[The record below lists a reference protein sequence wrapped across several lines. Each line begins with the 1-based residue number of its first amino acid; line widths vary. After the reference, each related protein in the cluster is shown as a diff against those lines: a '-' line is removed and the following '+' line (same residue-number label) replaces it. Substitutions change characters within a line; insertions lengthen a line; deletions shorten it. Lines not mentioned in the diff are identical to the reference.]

1 MSAGRLEEQA
11 RGQHGNRI
19 VVVQLLVRM
28 GYRMVDDFLVM
39 EKISKQYAGV
49 KALDAVDFSIAAGEI
64 HCLAGTNGSGKST
77 LIKIISGVEQPDAG
91 GAVSIEGARK
101 SGYSA
106 IDSIGYGIE
115 VIYQDLSLFHN
126 LTVAENIALSSM
138 ISSRRKFFAPGEYTR
153 IAADAMNLIGIDL
166 PLDANVGRL
175 SVSEQQLVAICRA
188 LTGELKLLIMDEPTT
203 ALTKKEVD
211 RLLGV
216 VLDLKGRGI
225 STLFVSHK
233 LQEVMQVADR
243 VTILRDGQ
251 KIGCHPAAELDSR
264 KIEYM
269 MTGTNFEYSGRAPAV
284 SDAEPL
290 LEVVALSKKGNFK
303 DITFSVLPGEIVGIT
318 GMLGSG
324 RTELALALFG
334 MNMPDSGKASM
345 RGVPL
350 DLRSARS
357 SIRRGIAYVP
367 ENRLT
372 QGLVMPQ
379 SVEKNALVT
388 VIERLR
394 SKSGFLDHRRAAALV
409 KELVRRLRIKVPS
422 VSSPVATLSGGNQ
435 QKVVLAK
442 WIATKPELL
451 ILDGPTVGIDIAAKG
466 AIHEFIKELAAEGL
480 GVLLISD
487 EVSEVANLCHRV
499 LVMSR
504 GRITAEFPAESTP
517 ESEILKSIELT
528 A

>member
-1 MSAGRLEEQA
+1 MT
-11 RGQHGNRI
+11 N
-19 VVVQLLVRM
+19 
-28 GYRMVDDFLVM
+28 DFLVM
-39 EKISKQYAGV
+39 ERISKQYAGV

-77 LIKIISGVEQPDAG
+77 LIKIISGVERHDAG
-91 GAVSIEGARK
+91 GSISIDGVPMREHG
-101 SGYSA
+101 A
-106 IDSIGYGIE
+106 IDSIGRGIE
-115 VIYQDLSLFHN
+115 VIYQDLSLFPN

-138 ISSRRKFFAPGEYTR
+138 VSRRRKAFAPREYDG
-153 IAADAMNLIGIDL
+153 IAAAAMGLIGIDL
-166 PLDANVGRL
+166 PLDGLVGRL

-216 VLDLKGRGI
+216 VKDLRRRGI

-243 VTILRDGQ
+243 VTVLRDGV
-251 KIGCHPAAELDSR
+251 KIGCYPASELDSR

-269 MTGTNFEYSGRAPAV
+269 MTGTNFEYTERAPAV
-284 SDAEPL
+284 SCTEPL
-290 LEVVALSKKGNFK
+290 LEVRALSKAGNYK
-303 DITFSVLPGEIVGIT
+303 DITFSVSPGEIVGVT

-324 RTELALALFG
+324 RTELALSLFG
-334 MNMPDSGKASM
+334 LNAPDSGRATM
-345 RGVPL
+345 RGAPV
-350 DLRSARS
+350 DMRSARS
-357 SIRRGIAYVP
+357 SIRAGIAYVP

-379 SVEKNALVT
+379 SVAKNAVVA

-394 SKSGFLDHRRAAALV
+394 GRMGFIDHRRESSLV
-409 KELVRRLRIKVPS
+409 DELVGRLGIKVPS
-422 VSSPVATLSGGNQ
+422 TESAVATLSGGNQ

-442 WIATKPELL
+442 WIATKPRLL

-504 GRITAEFPAESTP
+504 GRIAAEFRTDSS
-517 ESEILKSIELT
+517 SEADILKSVELT

>member
-1 MSAGRLEEQA
+1 MTT
-11 RGQHGNRI
+11 
-19 VVVQLLVRM
+19 
-28 GYRMVDDFLVM
+28 DFLLM

-49 KALDAVDFSIAAGEI
+49 KALDAVDFSISPGEI

-77 LIKIISGVEQPDAG
+77 LIKIISGNERADAG
-91 GAVSIEGARK
+91 GSIFIGGTAMRD
-101 SGYSA
+101 YTT
-106 IDSIGYGIE
+106 IDSIGHGIE
-115 VIYQDLSLFHN
+115 VIYQDLSLFPN
-126 LTVAENIALSSM
+126 LTVMENIALSSM
-138 ISSRRKFFAPGEYTR
+138 VSGNRKVFSPREYSK
-153 IAADAMNLIGIDL
+153 IAVDAIRLVGIAL
-166 PLDANVGRL
+166 PLDATVGRL
-175 SVSEQQLVAICRA
+175 SISEQQLVAICRA

-211 RLLGV
+211 RLLSV
-216 VLDLKGRGI
+216 VKDLRGRGI

-243 VTILRDGQ
+243 VTVLRDGR
-251 KIGCHPAAELDSR
+251 KIGCYPAAELDS
-264 KIEYM
+264 KKLEYL
-269 MTGTNFEYSGRAPAV
+269 MTGTNFKYSKRASKTPE
-284 SDAEPL
+284 DKPL
-290 LEVVALSKKGNFK
+290 LEVVSLSKKGNFK
-303 DITFSVLPGEIVGIT
+303 DITFTLFPGEIVGIT

-334 MNMPDSGKASM
+334 MNPPDSGFVKVQGAA
-345 RGVPL
+345 VN
-350 DLRSARS
+350 LRSVRN
-357 SIRRGIAYVP
+357 SIRKGIAYVP

-379 SVEKNALVT
+379 SVRNNSIAT

-394 SKSGFLDHRRAAALV
+394 TRLGFIDRRRVSALV
-409 KELVRRLRIKVPS
+409 DELVKRLRISVPS
-422 VSSPVATLSGGNQ
+422 LGSPVATLSGGNQ

-442 WIATKPELL
+442 WIATKPKLL

-466 AIHEFIKELAAEGL
+466 AIHEFIKELADEGL

-499 LVMSR
+499 LVLSR
-504 GRITAEFPAESTP
+504 GRIAAEFITDKSSEA
-517 ESEILKSIELT
+517 EILTCIETT

>member
-1 MSAGRLEEQA
+1 MT
-11 RGQHGNRI
+11 N
-19 VVVQLLVRM
+19 
-28 GYRMVDDFLVM
+28 DFLVM
-39 EKISKQYAGV
+39 ERISKQYAGV

-77 LIKIISGVEQPDAG
+77 LIKIISGVERHDAG
-91 GAVSIEGARK
+91 GSISIEGVPMRDY
-101 SGYSA
+101 GA
-106 IDSIGYGIE
+106 IDSIGRGIE
-115 VIYQDLSLFHN
+115 VIYQDLSLFPN
-126 LTVAENIALSSM
+126 LSVAENIALSAMVST
-138 ISSRRKFFAPGEYTR
+138 RRTVFSPREYAG
-153 IAADAMNLIGIDL
+153 IASKAMGLIGIDL
-166 PLDANVGRL
+166 PLDAPVGRM

-203 ALTKKEVD
+203 ALTRKEVD

-216 VLDLKGRGI
+216 VQDLRGRGI

-243 VTILRDGQ
+243 VTVFRDG
-251 KIGCHPAAELDSR
+251 KRIGCHPAAELDSR
-264 KIEYM
+264 KIEFM
-269 MTGTNFEYSGRAPAV
+269 MTGTNFEYTARAPEA
-284 SDAEPL
+284 AGTEPL
-290 LEVVALSKKGNFK
+290 LEVSDLSKAGNYK
-303 DITFSVLPGEIVGIT
+303 DITFSVRPGEIVGVT

-324 RTELALALFG
+324 RTELALSLFG
-334 MNMPDSGKASM
+334 LNPPDSGHARM
-345 RGVPL
+345 RGAPV
-350 DLRSARS
+350 DLKSARS
-357 SIRRGIAYVP
+357 SIRAGIAYVP

-379 SVEKNALVT
+379 SVAANTVVT
-388 VIERLR
+388 VIERLCNR
-394 SKSGFLDHRRAAALV
+394 FGFIDHRGKASLVDELV
-409 KELVRRLRIKVPS
+409 KRLRIKVPS
-422 VSSPVATLSGGNQ
+422 VESAVATLSGGNQ

-442 WIATKPELL
+442 WIATKPKLL

-480 GVLLISD
+480 GVLMISD

-504 GRITAEFPAESTP
+504 GRIAAEFRTDSS
-517 ESEILKSIELT
+517 SEADIQKSVELT